1 MSSWLEIFSF
11 FFLFSFPFQILP
23 TSSTSIR
30 VSAIAKLNY
39 FFCCFSLNYFF
50 CCFSTKDFPLIFA
63 YNLYLTVLTSGS
75 YLNTI
80 LVALVAMSGLI
91 LAVIFVK
98 FLQSQNSDKNSEKDN
113 PTEGI
118 FSQGT

>member
-1 MSSWLEIFSF
+1 MILSHNSVCPVGWKFSHF
-11 FFLFSFPFQILP
+11 FFSFPFQILP
-23 TSSTSIR
+23 TSSTSIS

-39 FFCCFSLNYFF
+39 FFCCFSI
-50 CCFSTKDFPLIFA
+50 KDFPLIFT
-63 YNLYLTVLTSGS
+63 YNLYLTALTSGS
-75 YLNTI
+75 YVNTI

-91 LAVIFVK
+91 LAVILVK

-118 FSQGT
+118 FYQGT